1 MDRRQDEQGVKNGM
15 VSYGDLAISI
25 LAASLPLTMPI
36 LYASIGEVY
45 AERSG
50 VLNMGI
56 EGVMSL
62 SAFIS
67 LWVTFSTGSYLYGLL
82 AAMAVGSAMGV
93 LHSFATIRIGINQLI
108 AGLMIYFLAL
118 SLGDFGYIIVTK
130 TSYLHVRPISPVQI
144 PILSNL
150 PVVGPILFSQ
160 NILVYASLA
169 LAILLGLVL
178 YRTTWGLKIRAVGEN
193 PEAADSAGINVN
205 LVRNLCVIL
214 GATLAG
220 LAGASLVLGYLGLY
234 ATGDTL
240 VAGRGWIAIVVVI
253 FARWSPYKAIAGAWL
268 FGLGYSI
275 AAIFIGSGIFSGL
288 GTASGYFLLAIP
300 YIFAIIFILLFHR
313 GTKSPSS
320 LTVPYKRK

>member
-1 MDRRQDEQGVKNGM
+1 M
-15 VSYGDLAISI
+15 VDYGNLVTLI
-25 LAASLPLTMPI
+25 LATSLPLTMPI
-36 LYASIGEVY
+36 LYASIGEIY

-62 SAFIS
+62 SAFVS
-67 LWVTFSTGSYLYGLL
+67 LYTAFSTGSILYGLL
-82 AAMAVGSAMGV
+82 AGMAAGAAMGA
-93 LHSFATIRIGINQLI
+93 LHSFATVRMGVNQLI

-118 SLGDFGYIIVTK
+118 YTGDFCYAIVTK
-130 TSYLHVRPISPVQI
+130 TTYLHVRPISPVHI

-150 PVVGPILFSQ
+150 PVVGPFLFRQ
-160 NILVYASLA
+160 NVLVYTSFAV
-169 LAILLGLVL
+169 AILLGFVL

-205 LVRNLCVIL
+205 LVRHLCVIL

-234 ATGDTL
+234 STGDTL
-240 VAGRGWIAIVVVI
+240 VAGMGWIAIVVVI

-275 AAIFIGSGIFSGL
+275 ASVFIGSGLFSNF
-288 GTASGYFLLAIP
+288 GTASGYFLAAIP
-300 YIFAIIFILLFHR
+300 YIIVIIFILVFHR

>member
-1 MDRRQDEQGVKNGM
+1 M
-15 VSYGDLAISI
+15 VAYGDLVVSI

-45 AERSG
+45 AEKSG

-62 SAFIS
+62 SAFVS
-67 LWVTFSTGSYLYGLL
+67 LWVPFSPGSYLYGLL
-82 AAMAVGSAMGV
+82 AGSAVGFVMGA
-93 LHSFATIRIGINQLI
+93 LHSFATGRIGINQLI
-108 AGLMIYFLAL
+108 AGLMVYFLAL
-118 SLGDFGYIIVTK
+118 SLGDFGYVIATK
-130 TSYLHVRPISPVQI
+130 SAQPYVRPIAPVRI
-144 PILSNL
+144 PFLSSL
-150 PVVGPILFSQ
+150 PVAGPVLFSQ
-160 NILVYASLA
+160 NVLVYASFAVA
-169 LAILLGLVL
+169 LVAGLVL
-178 YRTTWGLKIRAVGEN
+178 YKTTWGLKVRAVGEN
-193 PEAADSAGINVN
+193 PEAADAAGINVN
-205 LVRNLCVIL
+205 LVRHLCVIL
-214 GATLAG
+214 GSTLAG
-220 LAGASLVLGYLGLY
+220 VAGASLVLGYLGLY

-275 AAIFIGSGIFSGL
+275 AAVFIGSGLFSNL
-288 GTASGYFLLAIP
+288 GPGSGYFLLAIP
-300 YIFAIIFILLFHR
+300 YIFAIVFILLFHR

>member
-1 MDRRQDEQGVKNGM
+1 M
-15 VSYGDLAISI
+15 VSYPDLVVSI

-36 LYASIGEVY
+36 LFASIGEVY
-45 AERSG
+45 AEKSG

-56 EGVMSL
+56 EGVMSI
-62 SAFIS
+62 SAFVS
-67 LWVTFSTGSYLYGLL
+67 LWVTFTTGSYVYGLL
-82 AAMAVGSAMGV
+82 VALVVGMGMGL
-93 LHSFATIRIGINQLI
+93 LHSFATVRIGINQLI
-108 AGLMIYFLAL
+108 AGLMIYFVAL
-118 SLGDFGYIIVTK
+118 SLGDFAYVVVTK
-130 TSYLHVRPISPVQI
+130 TTYLHVLPISPVRI

-150 PVVGPILFSQ
+150 PVVGPIIFSQ
-160 NILVYASLA
+160 NILVYASFALA
-169 LAILLGLVL
+169 LVLGFIL
-178 YRTTWGLKIRAVGEN
+178 YKTTWGLKIRAVGES

-205 LVRNLCVIL
+205 LVRHLCVIL
-214 GATLAG
+214 GGTLAG

-275 AAIFIGSGIFSGL
+275 AAIFIGSGVFSSL
-288 GTASGYFLLAIP
+288 GTASGYFFLAIP
-300 YIFAIIFILLFHR
+300 YIFAIVFILLFHR

>member
-1 MDRRQDEQGVKNGM
+1 M
-15 VSYGDLAISI
+15 VDYGDLVISI

-36 LYASIGEVY
+36 LYSAIGEVY
-45 AERSG
+45 AEKSG

-62 SAFIS
+62 SAFTS

-82 AAMAVGSAMGV
+82 AGMVVGMAMGV
-93 LHSFATIRIGINQLI
+93 LHSFATVKIGINQLI

-118 SLGDFGYIIVTK
+118 SMGDFGYVVATK
-130 TSYLHVRPISPVQI
+130 TTYLHIRPISPVQI
-144 PILSNL
+144 PVLSSL
-150 PVVGPILFSQ
+150 PVAGPILFSQ
-160 NILVYASLA
+160 NVLVYASFA
-169 LAILLGLVL
+169 IAILLGLIL

-205 LVRNLCVIL
+205 LVRHLCVIL

-220 LAGASLVLGYLGLY
+220 LGGASLVLGYLGLY

-253 FARWSPYKAIAGAWL
+253 FARWSPYKAIAGAL
-268 FGLGYSI
+268 VFGLGYSI
-275 AAIFIGSGIFSGL
+275 AAIFIGSGVLSNLGSG
-288 GTASGYFLLAIP
+288 SGYFLLAIP

>member
-1 MDRRQDEQGVKNGM
+1 M
-15 VSYGDLAISI
+15 VDYGNLTVSI

-36 LYASIGEVY
+36 LYASIGEVF

-62 SAFIS
+62 SAFAS
-67 LWVTFSTGSYLYGLL
+67 LWVTFSTSSYLYGLF
-82 AAMAVGSAMGV
+82 AGIAVGVSMGV
-93 LHSFATIRIGINQLI
+93 LHSFVTVKMGVNQLI

-118 SLGDFGYIIVTK
+118 SMGDFGYEIATK
-130 TSYLHVRPISPVQI
+130 TSHLLHVSPILPVHI

-160 NILVYASLA
+160 NILVYASFA
-169 LAILLGLVL
+169 VAIVAGLIL
-178 YRTTWGLKIRAVGEN
+178 YRTTWGQKIRAAGEN
-193 PEAADSAGINVN
+193 PEASDSAGINVN
-205 LVRNLCVIL
+205 VVRTLCVIL
-214 GATLAG
+214 GSALAG
-220 LAGASLVLGYLGLY
+220 IAGASLVLGTLGLY

-253 FARWSPYKAIAGAWL
+253 FARWSPNKAIAGAWL

-275 AAIFIGSGIFSGL
+275 AAIFIGSGLFPSL
-288 GTASGYFLLAIP
+288 GTAGGYFLQAIP
-300 YIFAIIFILLFHR
+300 YIFAIIFILVFHR

>member
-1 MDRRQDEQGVKNGM
+1 L
-15 VSYGDLAISI
+15 VSYPDLVVSI

-36 LYASIGEVY
+36 LFASIGEVY
-45 AERSG
+45 AEKSG

-56 EGVMSL
+56 EGVMSI
-62 SAFIS
+62 SAFVS
-67 LWVTFSTGSYLYGLL
+67 LWVTFTTGSYVYGLL
-82 AAMAVGSAMGV
+82 VALVVGLGMGL
-93 LHSFATIRIGINQLI
+93 LHSFATVRIGINQLI
-108 AGLMIYFLAL
+108 AGLMIYFVAL
-118 SLGDFGYIIVTK
+118 SLGDFAYVVVTK
-130 TSYLHVRPISPVQI
+130 TTYLHVLPISPVRI

-150 PVVGPILFSQ
+150 PVVGPIIFSQ
-160 NILVYASLA
+160 NILVYASFALA
-169 LAILLGLVL
+169 LVLGFIL
-178 YRTTWGLKIRAVGEN
+178 YKTTWGLKIRAVGES

-205 LVRNLCVIL
+205 LVRHLCVIL
-214 GATLAG
+214 GGTLAG

-275 AAIFIGSGIFSGL
+275 AAIFIGSGVFSSL
-288 GTASGYFLLAIP
+288 GTASGYFFLAIP
-300 YIFAIIFILLFHR
+300 YIFAIVFILLFHR

>member
-1 MDRRQDEQGVKNGM
+1 MTD
-15 VSYGDLAISI
+15 YGSLSVSI

-45 AERSG
+45 AEKSG

-62 SAFIS
+62 SAFVS
-67 LWVTFSTGSYLYGLL
+67 LWVTFSTGSYEYGLL
-82 AAMAVGSAMGV
+82 AGVAAGVAMGL
-93 LHSFATIRIGINQLI
+93 LHSFVSVKVGINQLI

-118 SLGDFGYIIVTK
+118 SIGDFGYVIATK
-130 TSYLHVRPISPVQI
+130 TTVPYVRPISPI
-144 PILSNL
+144 HL
-150 PVVGPILFSQ
+150 PVLSGLPVLGPVLFSQ
-160 NILVYASLA
+160 NLLVYASFA
-169 LAILLGLVL
+169 VAIVMGLVL

-193 PEAADSAGINVN
+193 PEAADSAGVNVN
-205 LVRNLCVIL
+205 LVRHLCVIL
-214 GATLAG
+214 GAALAG

-240 VAGRGWIAIVVVI
+240 VAGRGWIAVVVVI
-253 FARWSPYKAIAGAWL
+253 FARWSPYKAIAGAWV

-275 AAIFIGSGIFSGL
+275 AAVFIGSGVFSSL
-288 GTASGYFLLAIP
+288 GTASGYLLLAIP
-300 YIFAIIFILLFHR
+300 YVFAIVFILLFHR
-313 GTKSPSS
+313 GTRSPSS

>member
-1 MDRRQDEQGVKNGM
+1 MIA
-15 VSYGDLAISI
+15 YGDLVVSI

-56 EGVMSL
+56 EGVMGL
-62 SAFIS
+62 SALVS
-67 LWVTFSTGSYLYGLL
+67 LWVTFSTGSYLDGLL
-82 AAMAVGSAMGV
+82 AAMVAGAAMGA
-93 LHSFATIRIGINQLI
+93 LHSFATVKIGINQLI
-108 AGLMIYFLAL
+108 AGLLIYTL
-118 SLGDFGYIIVTK
+118 SGGIADFAYRRLTATSFPIITP
-130 TSYLHVRPISPVQI
+130 LPPVHI
-144 PILSNL
+144 AVLSDL

-160 NILVYASLA
+160 NILVYASFAVA
-169 LAILLGLVL
+169 LVLGLVM

-193 PEAADSAGINVN
+193 PEASDAAGINVN
-205 LVRNLCVIL
+205 LVRHLCVIL
-214 GATLAG
+214 GGVLAG
-220 LAGASLVLGYLGLY
+220 VAGASLVLGYLGLY
-234 ATGDTL
+234 NAGDTL

-253 FARWSPYKAIAGAWL
+253 FARWSPYKAIAGSWL

-275 AAIFIGSGIFSGL
+275 AATFIGSGIFSSL
-288 GTASGYFLLAIP
+288 GPATGYFLLAIP
-300 YIFAIIFILLFHR
+300 YVFAIVFIMVFHR

>member
-1 MDRRQDEQGVKNGM
+1 M
-15 VSYGDLAISI
+15 VSYGDLVISI

-62 SAFIS
+62 SAFVS
-67 LWVTFSTGSYLYGLL
+67 LWVAFSTGSYAYGLL
-82 AAMAVGSAMGV
+82 AGMAAGAAMGA
-93 LHSFATIRIGINQLI
+93 LHSFATVKIGINQLI
-108 AGLMIYFLAL
+108 AGLMVYFLAL
-118 SLGDFGYIIVTK
+118 SLGDFGYVVVTK
-130 TSYLHVRPISPVQI
+130 TTYLHVSPIPPLKI
-144 PILSNL
+144 PLLSSL
-150 PVVGPILFSQ
+150 PVLGPILFSQ
-160 NILVYASLA
+160 NVLVYASLA
-169 LAILLGLVL
+169 LSLLLGLVL

-205 LVRNLCVIL
+205 LVRHLCVIL
-214 GATLAG
+214 GSVLAG

-253 FARWSPYKAIAGAWL
+253 FAGWNPYKAIAGAWI

-275 AAIFIGSGIFSGL
+275 AAIFIGSGLFSDL
-288 GTASGYFLLAIP
+288 GPGSGYFLLAIP
-300 YIFAIIFILLFHR
+300 YIFAIVFILIFHR

>member
-1 MDRRQDEQGVKNGM
+1 M
-15 VSYGDLAISI
+15 VAYGTLVVSI
-25 LAASLPLTMPI
+25 LATSLPLTMPI
-36 LYASIGEVY
+36 LYASIGEIY

-50 VLNMGI
+50 VLNMGV

-62 SAFIS
+62 SAFVS
-67 LWVTFSTGSYLYGLL
+67 LWTTFSTGSYLYGLL
-82 AAMAVGSAMGV
+82 AGMAVGAAMGA
-93 LHSFATIRIGINQLI
+93 LHSFATVRIGINQLI

-118 SLGDFGYIIVTK
+118 YIGDFSYVIVTK
-130 TSYLHVRPISPVQI
+130 TTYLHVSAISPVHI
-144 PILSNL
+144 PILSGL

-160 NILVYASLA
+160 NVLVYASFA
-169 LAILLGLVL
+169 IAILLGLVL

-220 LAGASLVLGYLGLY
+220 LAGASLVLGYLGFY

-253 FARWSPYKAIAGAWL
+253 FARWSPYKAIVGAWL
-268 FGLGYSI
+268 FGLGYSV
-275 AAIFIGSGIFSGL
+275 AAIFIGSGLFSSL
-288 GTASGYFLLAIP
+288 GPASGYFLLAIP
-300 YIFAIIFILLFHR
+300 YIFAIIFILVFHR

>member
-1 MDRRQDEQGVKNGM
+1 MPVIA
-15 VSYGDLAISI
+15 YGDLAVSI

-56 EGVMSL
+56 EGVMGL
-62 SAFIS
+62 SALVS
-67 LWVTFSTGSYLYGLL
+67 LWVTFATGSYALGLL
-82 AAMAVGSAMGV
+82 AAVAAGAAMGA
-93 LHSFATIRIGINQLI
+93 LHSFATVKIGINQLI
-108 AGLMIYFLAL
+108 AGLLIYTLSGGIADFAYRILTAKSFL
-118 SLGDFGYIIVTK
+118 T
-130 TSYLHVRPISPVQI
+130 VRPLPSAHI
-144 PILSNL
+144 PLLSDL

-160 NILVYASLA
+160 NIMVYASFA
-169 LAILLGLVL
+169 VAIVLGLVL

-193 PEAADSAGINVN
+193 PEASDAAGINVS
-205 LVRNLCVIL
+205 LVRHVCVIL
-214 GATLAG
+214 GGALAG
-220 LAGASLVLGYLGLY
+220 VAGASLVLGYLGLY
-234 ATGDTL
+234 NPGDTL

-253 FARWSPYKAIAGAWL
+253 FARWSPYKAIAGSWL

-275 AAIFIGSGIFSGL
+275 AAAFIGSGIFSDL
-288 GTASGYFLLAIP
+288 GPGTGYFLLAIP
-300 YIFAIIFILLFHR
+300 YIFAIIFILVFHR

>member
-1 MDRRQDEQGVKNGM
+1 M
-15 VSYGDLAISI
+15 VDYGSLIVSI

-36 LYASIGEVY
+36 LYASTGEVF

-62 SAFIS
+62 SAFVS
-67 LWVTFSTGSYLYGLL
+67 LWVAFSTGSYLYGLL
-82 AAMAVGSAMGV
+82 AGIAAGVAMGL
-93 LHSFATIRIGINQLI
+93 LHSFVTVKIGVNQLI

-118 SLGDFGYIIVTK
+118 SLGDFGYVIATK
-130 TSYLHVRPISPVQI
+130 TAYLHILPISPVKI
-144 PILSNL
+144 PVLSNL

-160 NILVYASLA
+160 NIMVYGSFAVALVA
-169 LAILLGLVL
+169 GFVL
-178 YRTTWGLKIRAVGEN
+178 YKTTWGLKIRAVGEN
-193 PEAADSAGINVN
+193 PEASDSAGINVN
-205 LVRNLCVIL
+205 LVRHLCVIL
-214 GATLAG
+214 GSALAG
-220 LAGASLVLGYLGLY
+220 VGGASLVIGYLGLY

-253 FARWSPYKAIAGAWL
+253 FARWSPNKAIAGAWL

-275 AAIFIGSGIFSGL
+275 AAIFIGSGLFSSL
-288 GTASGYFLLAIP
+288 GTAGGYFLLAIP
-300 YIFAIIFILLFHR
+300 YIFAIIFIMVFHR